1 MPKIKKIIAREILDS
16 RGHPTI
22 ETKVELDNGISAKAS
37 VPSGASTGEH
47 EAYEL
52 RDGDRGR
59 YDGLGVLKAVENVNS
74 KIFKALAGKEI
85 TKQEEID
92 KEMIKLDGTDNKSK
106 LGANAILSVSLACA
120 RAGAISEGL
129 ELYNYLS
136 KVYGFDNPPNSPLK
150 KGANFR
156 MPTPFFNIFNGGKH
170 ADTNLDFQEF
180 MIAPLKSPQPPFS
193 NLPAQAGGG
202 KKDFAEKVRMGAEI
216 FHKLGWILK
225 KAGFDTDVGS
235 EGGYAPDIVSSIQAI
250 ELILAAVLEAGYTPG
265 KDIGLG
271 IDVGSSELYNKKAEK
286 YIFKLDRANFT
297 NTTLVGLYYE
307 WFRKYPIIS
316 LEDGLAE
323 DDWEGWREL
332 TKELGEEMLIIGD
345 DLFATNINR
354 LRRGLKE
361 KAANTILI
369 KPNQVGTLSE
379 TMECVKFA
387 QKHNYK
393 IMVSHRSG
401 ETNDDFIADLA
412 VAVGAD
418 YIKAGSLS
426 RGERVGKYNRL
437 MEIENIE
444 TQKH

>member
-1 MPKIKKIIAREILDS
+1 MPKIKKIVAREILDS

-22 ETKVELDNGISAKAS
+22 ETKVELDNGLMAKAS
-37 VPSGASTGEH
+37 VPSGVSTGEH

-52 RDGDRGR
+52 RDGDRRR
-59 YDGLGVLKAVENVNS
+59 YDGLGVLKAVGNVNN
-74 KIFKALAGKEI
+74 KIFRALAGKEI

-120 RAGAISEGL
+120 RAGALAGGKQ
-129 ELYNYLS
+129 LYEYLADS
-136 KVYGFDNPPNSPLK
+136 FKFQNPPTPFS
-150 KGANFR
+150 KGGKYR

-216 FHKLGWILK
+216 FHELGRILK

-286 YIFKLDRANFT
+286 YIFRLDRANFT
-297 NTTLVGLYYE
+297 NNTLIGLYYE

-345 DLFATNINR
+345 DLFVTNINR
-354 LRRGLKE
+354 LRQGLKE
-361 KAANTILI
+361 RAANTILI
-369 KPNQVGTLSE
+369 KPNQVGTLTE

-426 RGERVGKYNRL
+426 RGERVAKYNRL
-437 MEIENIE
+437 MEIEENI
-444 TQKH
+444 KN